1 MVKTHNRIIAG
12 VISVLLNGNTA
23 YWNHGDWMTGDGL
36 SRFPHINY
44 SMDGGNTIGHIFLK
58 DKIKKNGMWDE
69 FISEIESWK
78 K

>member
-1 MVKTHNRIIAG
+1 
-12 VISVLLNGNTA
+12 
-23 YWNHGDWMTGDGL
+23 MTGDGL